1 MCNETLLK
9 ILSLNPLTHLEEIDI
24 TEGENLNRDSL
35 DILLNNCTN
44 LRKVKGMKYWKG
56 MTDDEREEVKLHV
69 KKNNLDLDIKEAVL
83 TDLSVFVHKVNL
95 SEAQRKFLSTS

>member
-1 MCNETLLK
+1 
-9 ILSLNPLTHLEEIDI
+9 
-24 TEGENLNRDSL
+24 
-35 DILLNNCTN
+35 
-44 LRKVKGMKYWKG
+44 MKYWKG

-83 TDLSVFVHKVNL
+83 TDLSVFVHKVRIYTFHAFCFIHINSFFQVNL